1 MISSLQTIL
10 AGERPRTISRGRRA
24 EGGPLAMKSH
34 QLMAQ
39 GEVPEDELFPGA
51 KAIKNPAEQVSKTH
65 RHPRILTKCAQRRL
79 SPK

>member
-1 MISSLQTIL
+1 
-10 AGERPRTISRGRRA
+10 
-24 EGGPLAMKSH
+24 MKSH